1 MYDIDNKKI
10 PTDKELTVEEA
21 KNLIE
26 HYKELAEKEESNHKK
41 GVYNTYIRN
50 LNSWLFKYYL
60 NNPQIIEELIKNTDK
75 DVINSAIEE
84 ISEGLSNDT
93 TTKERITEEIQRAIS
108 ENNESSTNEESGD
121 DVSGERNESSL
132 SEEGTVSESDI
143 LGSRKSVNTSMDEYV
158 DFEEIKE

>member
-41 GVYNTYIRN
+41 GVYNTYIKN

-60 NNPQIIEELIKNTDK
+60 NNPQIVEELIKNTDK
-75 DVINSAIEE
+75 DVINNAIEE
-84 ISEGLSNDT
+84 ISEELSNDT

-132 SEEGTVSESDI
+132 SEGGTISESDI
-143 LGSRKSVNTSMDEYV
+143 LGSRESVNTSMDEYV

>member
-21 KNLIE
+21 RNLIE
-26 HYKELAEKEESNHKK
+26 HYKELAENEESNHKK
-41 GVYNTYIRN
+41 GVYNTYIKN
-50 LNSWLFKYYL
+50 LNTWLFKYYL
-60 NNPQIIEELIKNTDK
+60 NNPQIVEELIKNTDK
-75 DVINSAIEE
+75 DVINNAIEE
-84 ISEGLSNDT
+84 ISEELSNDT

-121 DVSGERNESSL
+121 DVSGERDESSL
-132 SEEGTVSESDI
+132 SEGGTVSESDI
-143 LGSRKSVNTSMDEYV
+143 LGSGESVNTSMDEYV